1 MGEQGSP
8 DPGQL
13 RRRRLIAV
21 LVVLAAVAVS
31 WPVTA
36 VYVLGLPRAYWLW
49 VPFYFT
55 FITLYWVLA
64 WGSIAGHLEELP
76 EGRDRWVKGS
86 GCLFLALVVFV
97 LICAL
102 LAVFFVD

>member
-1 MGEQGSP
+1 M
-8 DPGQL
+8 
-13 RRRRLIAV
+13 
-21 LVVLAAVAVS
+21 LVVVAAVAVS

-49 VPFYFT
+49 IPFYFA

-64 WGSIAGHLEELP
+64 WGSIAGHIEDLP
-76 EGRDRWVKGS
+76 ERRDRWVKGS
-86 GCLFLALVVFV
+86 GCLLLALVVFV

-102 LAVFFVD
+102 LAVLFMG

>member
-1 MGEQGSP
+1 MGEQGPP

-76 EGRDRWVKGS
+76 DRRDRWVKGS

-102 LAVFFVD
+102 LAVLFSG

>member
-21 LVVLAAVAVS
+21 LVVLVAVAVS

-64 WGSIAGHLEELP
+64 WGSIAGHLEDLP
-76 EGRDRWVKGS
+76 VGRDRWVKGS

-102 LAVFFVD
+102 LALFFLD

>member
-21 LVVLAAVAVS
+21 LVVLAAVAIS

-76 EGRDRWVKGS
+76 DRRDRWVKGS

-102 LAVFFVD
+102 LAVLFTG

>member
-1 MGEQGSP
+1 MGEQGSS

-21 LVVLAAVAVS
+21 LVVVVAFAVS

-49 VPFYFT
+49 IPFYFA

-64 WGSIAGHLEELP
+64 WGSIAGHLEDLP
-76 EGRDRWVKGS
+76 DRRDRLVKGS
-86 GCLFLALVVFV
+86 GCLLLALVVFV

-102 LAVFFVD
+102 LAVLFMG

>member
-1 MGEQGSP
+1 MGEMGST

-21 LVVLAAVAVS
+21 LVVIAAVAIT
-31 WPVTA
+31 WPVVA
-36 VYVLGLPRAYWLW
+36 VYLLGLPRAYWLW
-49 VPFYFT
+49 VPFYFA

-64 WGSIAGHLEELP
+64 WGSIAGHLEELSDR
-76 EGRDRWVKGS
+76 RDRLVKGT
-86 GCLFLALVVFV
+86 GCLFLALLVFV

-102 LAVFFVD
+102 VAVLFIN

>member
-1 MGEQGSP
+1 MDEQGSS

-21 LVVLAAVAVS
+21 LVVVAAVAIS

-49 VPFYFT
+49 IPFYFA

-64 WGSIAGHLEELP
+64 WGSIAGHLEDLP
-76 EGRDRWVKGS
+76 DRRDRWVKGS
-86 GCLFLALVVFV
+86 GCLLLALVVFV

-102 LAVFFVD
+102 LAVFFMG